1 MNARALALN
10 LLNNWQKS
18 RQLADELLEAALA
31 SSPLVGP
38 DRAFVTELFYGC
50 LRRKLSLE
58 FLITQLANTPPQP
71 VVANILQLGLY
82 QLFYLKTPA
91 HAAVNETVSLAKSQ
105 AHASEAKFVNAILRR
120 AEREHGALVSRLE
133 ATREAAPWIYYSHPQ
148 WLWERWTARLG
159 RGPAAALCEWNNQP
173 PPIYIRINTLKTS
186 TKPADV
192 EAEPT
197 THPLCWRIL
206 NASGLFQGKSFTSGE
221 FYVQD
226 PSTLTAVDVLDPQ
239 PGESV
244 LDMCAAPGGKTT
256 YLAQKMQNRGRIIAA
271 DMSSSRLAL
280 VGENCRRL
288 GVTIVATLACEGTH
302 LDRCLRGDQFD
313 RVLLD
318 APCSNTGVLRRR
330 ADLRWRIEESEI
342 CKLATLQE
350 KLLAA
355 AVPFTKPQGILV
367 YSTCSL
373 EEEENQR
380 VVERFSKSHPEFT
393 LEATRSSF
401 PPRDSMDGAFVARF
415 RNTNAAQG
423 GIQPHA
429 ARDERQE
436 V

>member
-1 MNARALALN
+1 VNSRTLALN
-10 LLNNWQKS
+10 LLNDWQQS
-18 RQLADELLEAALA
+18 RQLADELLEPALA
-31 SSPLVGP
+31 GSALVGP

-58 FLITQLANTPPQP
+58 FLITQLANKPPLP
-71 VVANILQLGLY
+71 IVANILQLGLY

-91 HAAVNETVSLAKSQ
+91 HAAVNETVALAKTH

-120 AEREHGALVSRLE
+120 AEREHDALLARLGT
-133 ATREAAPWIYYSHPQ
+133 TREMAPWIYYSHPQ
-148 WLWERWTARLG
+148 WLWERWAARLG
-159 RGPAAALCEWNNQP
+159 GEQAAALCEWNNQSP
-173 PPIYIRINTLKTS
+173 FIYIRINTLKTA
-186 TKPADV
+186 TKPADID
-192 EAEPT
+192 AEPT
-197 THPLCWRIL
+197 AHPLCWRVL
-206 NASGLFQGKSFTSGE
+206 NASGLFRGKAFADGE

-239 PGESV
+239 PSESV

-302 LDRCLRGDQFD
+302 LDRCLRGQQFD

-330 ADLRWRIEESEI
+330 ADLRWRIEEGEI
-342 CKLATLQE
+342 RKLATLQE
-350 KLLAA
+350 KLLTAA
-355 AVPFTKPQGILV
+355 APFVKPQGILV

-380 VVERFSKSHPEFT
+380 VTERFTKFHPEFT

-401 PPRDSMDGAFVARF
+401 PPRDGMDGAFVARF
-415 RNTNAAQG
+415 RKTNAA
-423 GIQPHA
+423 
-429 ARDERQE
+429 
-436 V
+436 

>member
-1 MNARALALN
+1 VNSRALALN
-10 LLNNWQKS
+10 LLNDWQKS
-18 RQLADELLEAALA
+18 HQLADELLESALA
-31 SSPLVGP
+31 SSPLRGP

-58 FLITQLANTPPQP
+58 FLVTQLANKPPQP
-71 VVANILQLGLY
+71 AVANILHLGLY
-82 QLFYLKTPA
+82 QLFFLKTPA
-91 HAAVNETVSLAKSQ
+91 HAAVNETVALAKTQ

-120 AEREHGALVSRLE
+120 AEREHDALQARLD
-133 ATREAAPWIYYSHPQ
+133 AIRETAPWTYYSHPQ
-148 WLWERWTARLG
+148 WLWKRWVAKWGNQSAT
-159 RGPAAALCEWNNQP
+159 ALCEWNNQP
-173 PPIYIRINTLKTS
+173 PSIYIRINTVKTS
-186 TKPADV
+186 TKPADID
-192 EAEPT
+192 AEPT
-197 THPLCWRIL
+197 THPLCWRVV
-206 NASGLFQGKSFTSGE
+206 NTSGLFQGQSFTDGE

-226 PSTLTAVDVLDPQ
+226 PSTLTAVDVLDPR

-302 LDRCLRGDQFD
+302 LDRCLRGQQFD

-342 CKLATLQE
+342 RKLAMLQE

-355 AVPFTKPQGILV
+355 ATPFVKAQGILV

-380 VVERFSKSHPEFT
+380 VIERFASSHPEFT
-393 LEATRSSF
+393 LDATQSSF
-401 PPRDSMDGAFVARF
+401 PPRDGMDGAFVARF
-415 RNTNAAQG
+415 RKTNTA
-423 GIQPHA
+423 
-429 ARDERQE
+429 
-436 V
+436 

>member
-1 MNARALALN
+1 VNSRALALN
-10 LLNNWQKS
+10 LLNDWAKS
-18 RQLADELLEAALA
+18 RQLADELLESALT

-58 FLITQLANTPPQP
+58 FLITQLANQLPQP

-91 HAAVNETVSLAKSQ
+91 HAAVNETVALAKTQ
-105 AHASEAKFVNAILRR
+105 AHSSEAKFVNAILRR
-120 AEREHGALVSRLE
+120 AEREHDALQARLD
-133 ATREAAPWIYYSHPQ
+133 ATREAMPWIYYSHPQ
-148 WLWERWTARLG
+148 WLWDRWSTRLG
-159 RGPAAALCEWNNQP
+159 REPATALCEWNNQP
-173 PPIYIRINTLKTS
+173 PSIYIRINTLKTS
-186 TKPADV
+186 TKPADIN
-192 EAEPT
+192 AEPT
-197 THPLCWRIL
+197 PHPLSWRVI
-206 NASGLFQGKSFTSGE
+206 NASGLFQGKAFTDGD

-244 LDMCAAPGGKTT
+244 LDMCSAPGGKTT
-256 YLAQKMQNRGRIIAA
+256 YVAQKMQNRGRIIAA

-302 LDRCLRGDQFD
+302 LDRCLRGQQFD
-313 RVLLD
+313 RVLVD

-330 ADLRWRIEESEI
+330 ADLRWRIEETEI
-342 CKLATLQE
+342 RKLATLQE
-350 KLLAA
+350 RLLTAA
-355 AVPFTKPQGILV
+355 APFIKPKGILV

-380 VVERFSKSHPEFT
+380 VAERFTKSHPEFI

-401 PPRDSMDGAFVARF
+401 PPRDGMDGAFVARF
-415 RNTNAAQG
+415 RKTNAA
-423 GIQPHA
+423 
-429 ARDERQE
+429 
-436 V
+436 

>member
-1 MNARALALN
+1 VNARELALE
-10 LLNNWQKS
+10 LLNDWPKS
-18 RQLADELLEAALA
+18 RQLADDLLKIALDG
-31 SSPLVGP
+31 STLQGS

-50 LRRKLSLE
+50 LRQKLSLE
-58 FLITQLANTPPQP
+58 FLIVQLANKPPQP

-91 HAAVNETVSLAKSQ
+91 HAAVNETVALAKTQ
-105 AHASEAKFVNAILRR
+105 THVTETKFVNAILRR
-120 AEREHGALVSRLE
+120 AEREHDALQARLD
-133 ATREAAPWIYYSHPQ
+133 ATRQTAPWIYYSHPQ
-148 WLWERWTARLG
+148 WLWERWVARLG
-159 RGPAAALCEWNNQP
+159 REQAAALCEWNNQSP
-173 PPIYIRINTLKTS
+173 SIYIRINTLKTS
-186 TKPADV
+186 TKPADI

-197 THPLCWRIL
+197 SHPLCWRVV

-271 DMSSSRLAL
+271 DLSSSRLAL

-302 LDRCLRGDQFD
+302 LDRCLRGEQFD
-313 RVLLD
+313 RVLVD

-330 ADLRWRIEESEI
+330 ADLRWRIEETEI
-342 CKLATLQE
+342 RKLATLQE
-350 KLLAA
+350 KLLVAA
-355 AVPFTKPQGILV
+355 MPFVKPQGMLV

-373 EEEENQR
+373 EEEENLR
-380 VVERFSKSHPEFT
+380 VVEQFARLHTEFT
-393 LEATRSSF
+393 LQTTQSSF
-401 PPRDSMDGAFVARF
+401 PPRDAMDGAFVARF
-415 RNTNAAQG
+415 RKTNAA
-423 GIQPHA
+423 
-429 ARDERQE
+429 
-436 V
+436 